1 MIWVSRGARFTIGA
15 AIVAGGIGLAF
26 AAGRVLLLVLIAVI
40 LAAGLEPLIAW
51 IRGRFGIG
59 RGPTILIVYGAFF
72 VAVVG
77 LVTIVLPAAIAQF
90 GAGLDRLPA
99 FLDRIGVWA
108 TDLKPP
114 ALAAVV
120 VRLVDAARRVVAPA
134 FPTLPSASEVVGVGM
149 TVVETIVTVITI
161 LAVVYYWLVEHARLQ
176 RFALAFVPADRRA
189 GIRDTW
195 NEVETRLG
203 MWVRG
208 QLILMVT
215 IGLAT
220 GAACTLLGV
229 PGSLLLGLISGLTE
243 AIPLVGPFLGAV
255 PAVVMAATVSPQ
267 LAITVAGVYLVL
279 QLIEGNVLVPIVM
292 RHSVGISPF
301 LVILSLLVGGAVGGL
316 LGAFL
321 AVPIAAAAELM
332 VEGLQAREEP
342 VAQDPTA
349 ALDDDDH
356 PDADDLTDAPDA
368 PSGPDGAGPSIEP
381 TLVPDPLSRRASAMA
396 STARIV

>member
-1 MIWVSRGARFTIGA
+1 MAWVSRGAWFTIGA
-15 AIVAGGIGLAF
+15 ALVVGGIAMAF

-51 IRGRFGIG
+51 IRGRFRLS
-59 RGPTILIVYGAFF
+59 RGPAILVVYGAFL

-90 GAGLDRLPA
+90 GGAIDRLPS

-108 TDLKPP
+108 AGLQPP
-114 ALAAVV
+114 PVAASI
-120 VRLVDAARRVVAPA
+120 VRLVDAARRMVAPSSA
-134 FPTLPSASEVVGVGM
+134 NLPSTTDVMGVGL
-149 TVVETIVTVITI
+149 TVAEMLVTTVTI

-176 RFALAFVPADRRA
+176 RFALAFVPEHRRA
-189 GIRDTW
+189 GVRATW
-195 NEVETRLG
+195 NEVENRLG

-208 QLILMVT
+208 QLILMLA
-215 IGLAT
+215 IGIAT
-220 GAACTLLGV
+220 AAACTILGV
-229 PGSLLLGLISGLTE
+229 PGALLLGLVSAVTE

-267 LAITVAGVYLVL
+267 LALAVAGVYLVL
-279 QLIEGNVLVPIVM
+279 QLIEGNVLVPVVM
-292 RHSVGISPF
+292 RHNVGISPF

-321 AVPIAAAAELM
+321 GVPVAAAIELM
-332 VEGLQAREEP
+332 AEGLQAREEP

-349 ALDDDDH
+349 IVDQGDDARDD
-356 PDADDLTDAPDA
+356 PIDGPGAPLTRSQP
-368 PSGPDGAGPSIEP
+368 ELP
-381 TLVPDPLSRRASAMA
+381 TLSARRAT
-396 STARIV
+396 TAEPGGVLFR